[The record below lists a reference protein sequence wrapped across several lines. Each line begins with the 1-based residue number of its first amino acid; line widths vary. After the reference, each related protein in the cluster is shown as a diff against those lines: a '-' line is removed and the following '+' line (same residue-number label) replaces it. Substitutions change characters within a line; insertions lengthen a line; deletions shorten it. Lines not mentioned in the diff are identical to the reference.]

1 MCPGRHMAT
10 RILWD
15 TIAAVLSLY
24 DIGPGRND
32 DGTLN
37 IPSAEFTGVIFR

>member
-1 MCPGRHMAT
+1 MAL

-15 TIAAVLSLY
+15 TIVAVLSLY
-24 DIGPGRND
+24 NIGPGLND

-37 IPSAEFTGVIFR
+37 IPSAEFTSGIVR